1 MKKRVDMGRCIAA
14 VAMALSA
21 ALTGAP
27 TLAAQTVPHEAH
39 YVVTLGELKIPGEV
53 RSSDGDM
60 AVRVT
65 RDCQKWT
72 VQQETYFK
80 VWLKDGGE
88 IDIRNRYRIH
98 EALDGSRLEFYALT
112 TVNGRVAINT
122 KGIATMSDDGG
133 TVSFSKPEERKIAL
147 PAGTGFPIAVANMS
161 LEMLISGKTI
171 SRYLMFDGTGVY
183 HVTDVVAGKPTPLR
197 VTPEGDIELLDSRV
211 WLVES
216 ALYPYGSVDSEPAGT
231 VVTQTQENG
240 IATRFEVDYGMVTAR
255 GVLSSIRRLDDF
267 DC

>member
-1 MKKRVDMGRCIAA
+1 MGRYIAT
-14 VAMALSA
+14 VALALSV
-21 ALTGAP
+21 ALAGAP
-27 TLAAQTVPHEAH
+27 ALAARTVPHEA
-39 YVVTLGELKIPGEV
+39 YYAVTLGELKIPGEV
-53 RSSDGDM
+53 SASDGKM
-60 AVRVT
+60 ALKVT

-80 VWLKDGGE
+80 VWLKDGRE

-98 EALDGSRLEFYALT
+98 EALDGGRLEFYALT
-112 TVNGRVAINT
+112 TVNGEVAINT
-122 KGIATMSDDGG
+122 KGVATMSEGGG
-133 TVSFSKPEERKIAL
+133 TVSFSKPEENEIAL
-147 PAGTGFPIAVANMS
+147 PAGTGFPISVANMS
-161 LEMLISGKTI
+161 LEGLISGKTI
-171 SRYLMFDGTGVY
+171 SRYLLFDGTGVY

-197 VTPEGDIELLDSRV
+197 VTPEGDSELLKSRA

-231 VVTQTQENG
+231 VVTQTLENG
-240 IATRFEVDYGMVTAR
+240 IATRFEVDYGVVTAR